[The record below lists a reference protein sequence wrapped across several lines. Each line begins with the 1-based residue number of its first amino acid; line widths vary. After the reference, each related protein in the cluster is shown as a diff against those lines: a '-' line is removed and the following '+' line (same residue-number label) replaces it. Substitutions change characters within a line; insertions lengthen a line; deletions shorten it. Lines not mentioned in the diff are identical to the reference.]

1 MEEINLIDVYRQLH
15 PTTKSFTYKSKPL
28 NVRSRID
35 VFLISRP
42 LSNHVRKTE
51 TRNSIAPDH
60 KSIYL
65 NLEIKNEFKRGPGL
79 WKFSNTLLEDENYKE
94 FVTIKYPQIL
104 EKYSEVTE
112 KQLLW
117 ELIKMELRS
126 ETIKYSKEKRFKL
139 RNKEEDLQSKLQE
152 LDHKICNVFDHQL
165 LEQFEVAK
173 EELKIIHETRG
184 KEAMFRS
191 KVKWFEQGEKPAKYF
206 FNLEK
211 RIMRKNGF
219 EK

>member
-1 MEEINLIDVYRQLH
+1 M
-15 PTTKSFTYKSKPL
+15 
-28 NVRSRID
+28 
-35 VFLISRP
+35 
-42 LSNHVRKTE
+42 
-51 TRNSIAPDH
+51 
-60 KSIYL
+60 
-65 NLEIKNEFKRGPGL
+65 
-79 WKFSNTLLEDENYKE
+79 WKFNNTLLEDKYYKE

-117 ELIKMELRS
+117 ELIKMELRF

-152 LDHKICNVFDHQL
+152 LDHKICNGGVFDHQL
-165 LEQFEVAK
+165 LEQYEAAK

-191 KVKWFEQGEKPAKYF
+191 KVKWFEQGEKPTKYF

-211 RIMRKNGF
+211 TNYEKKLIREVKLENGETVTDEVQVKKEIEAF
-219 EK
+219 YQSLYTSKFGD